1 MRIISGEFKG
11 KKILEPMDKN
21 TRPLKDLTKESIFNI
36 LKHSNKLSFDLD
48 DKSILDLFSG
58 VGSFGLEAL
67 SRNANYVTF
76 IEKYPAVIKILKKNI
91 DSFNL
96 KSRCEIIEKNIFS
109 DLDFDEFDHKFHL
122 IFLDPPFKE
131 EKVNSLLLKIYCSNI
146 LTPDGLLIIHRNS
159 KESHTFPTE
168 LNILEKKTYGISQIF
183 FCKFN

>member
-1 MRIISGEFKG
+1 M
-11 KKILEPMDKN
+11 
-21 TRPLKDLTKESIFNI
+21 
-36 LKHSNKLSFDLD
+36 
-48 DKSILDLFSG
+48 
-58 VGSFGLEAL
+58 
-67 SRNANYVTF
+67 
-76 IEKYPAVIKILKKNI
+76 IKILKKNI